1 MRTSVRIA
9 ALLLG
14 GALFVGCDKDKT
26 ATTPPTTPPTTP
38 AAGSAATPASTD
50 TSKMMGAV
58 NKAVDKMDGAAKT
71 DAKAAVENIQAKL
84 PTTLPAA
91 PAMPAMPSM
100 PK

>member
-26 ATTPPTTPPTTP
+26 AATPPTTP